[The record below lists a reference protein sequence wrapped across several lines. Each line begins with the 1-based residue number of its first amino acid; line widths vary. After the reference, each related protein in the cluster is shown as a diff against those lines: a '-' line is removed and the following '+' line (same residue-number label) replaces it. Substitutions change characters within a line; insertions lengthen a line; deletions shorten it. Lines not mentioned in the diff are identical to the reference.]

1 VNWLRVLG
9 ALATI
14 ISMVRS
20 FRDLEVWQLG
30 LDLVQSVYQ
39 CTAAFPKS
47 ETFGLAAQ
55 MRGAAVSI
63 PSNIAEGQARNS
75 TKEFLRFLSYA
86 LGSLAE
92 LETQL
97 ELATRLEYG
106 SGEVGCALAQV
117 SLLGKKL
124 HCLQKS
130 IRHRLV
136 KRPTSNQSPAT
147 SN

>member
-1 VNWLRVLG
+1 
-9 ALATI
+9 
-14 ISMVRS
+14 MVRS
-20 FRDLEVWQLG
+20 FRDLEVWRLG

-39 CTAAFPKS
+39 CTATFPKS

-75 TKEFLRFLSYA
+75 TKQFLQFLSFA

-97 ELATRLEYG
+97 ELASRFDYG
-106 SGEVGCALAQV
+106 KTEIPSVIAQV
-117 SLLGKKL
+117 NLLGKKL
-124 HCLQKS
+124 HCLQRS
-130 IRHRLV
+130 IRSTLV
-136 KRPTSNQSPAT
+136 KVPTSNQSPVT
-147 SN
+147 SH

>member
-1 VNWLRVLG
+1 
-9 ALATI
+9 
-14 ISMVRS
+14 MVRS
-20 FRDLEVWQLG
+20 FRDLEVWRLG

-75 TKEFLRFLSYA
+75 TKQFLQFLSLA

-106 SGEVGCALAQV
+106 QGKIPVVMGQV
-117 SLLGKKL
+117 NLLGKKL
-124 HCLQKS
+124 HCLQRS
-130 IRHRLV
+130 IRGTEV
-136 KRPTSNQSPAT
+136 KVPTSN
-147 SN
+147 

>member
-1 VNWLRVLG
+1 MGL
-9 ALATI
+9 
-14 ISMVRS
+14 S

-117 SLLGKKL
+117 SLLGEKN
-124 HCLQKS
+124 HNRPQQK
-130 IRHRLV
+130 RHH
-136 KRPTSNQSPAT
+136 PPDY
-147 SN
+147 

>member
-1 VNWLRVLG
+1 
-9 ALATI
+9 
-14 ISMVRS
+14 MVRS
-20 FRDLEVWQLG
+20 YRDLEVWRLG

-75 TKEFLRFLSYA
+75 TKQFLQFLSFA

-97 ELATRLEYG
+97 ELAHRLEYAQ
-106 SGEVGCALAQV
+106 GEVPRILAQV

-124 HCLQKS
+124 HCLQRS
-130 IRHRLV
+130 IRRTLV
-136 KRPTSNQSPAT
+136 KVPTSHQPPAT

>member
-1 VNWLRVLG
+1 
-9 ALATI
+9 
-14 ISMVRS
+14 MVRS

-30 LDLVQSVYQ
+30 LDLVQSFYQ

-63 PSNIAEGQARNS
+63 PSNIAEGQARKS
-75 TKEFLRFLSYA
+75 PKEFLRFLSYA
-86 LGSLAE
+86 VGSLAE

-106 SGEVGCALAQV
+106 QGKVPGLLAEVN
-117 SLLGKKL
+117 SLGKKL
-124 HCLQKS
+124 HCLQRS
-130 IRHRLV
+130 IRSIPV
-136 KRPTSNQSPAT
+136 KRPTSNQQPAT

>member
-1 VNWLRVLG
+1 
-9 ALATI
+9 
-14 ISMVRS
+14 MVRS
-20 FRDLEVWQLG
+20 FRDLEVWRLG

-39 CTAAFPKS
+39 CTAAFPKG
-47 ETFGLAAQ
+47 ETYGLAAQ
-55 MRGAAVSI
+55 MRAAAVSI

-75 TKEFLRFLSYA
+75 SKQFLQFLSVA

-97 ELATRLEYG
+97 ELAARLEYG
-106 SGEVGCALAQV
+106 KDEIPRLLGQAT
-117 SLLGKKL
+117 LLGKKL

-130 IRHRLV
+130 IRSTLV
-136 KRPTSNQSPAT
+136 NVPTSHQLPAT

>member
-1 VNWLRVLG
+1 MNWLRVLD
-9 ALATI
+9 ALAI

-20 FRDLEVWQLG
+20 FRDLEVWRLG

-39 CTAAFPKS
+39 CTATFPKS

-55 MRGAAVSI
+55 MRAAAVSI
-63 PSNIAEGQARNS
+63 PSNISEGQARNS
-75 TKEFLRFLSYA
+75 TKDFLRFLSYA

-97 ELATRLEYG
+97 ELVTRLEYG
-106 SGEVGCALAQV
+106 KGEIPRVMAQV
-117 SLLGKKL
+117 NLLGKKL

>member
-1 VNWLRVLG
+1 
-9 ALATI
+9 
-14 ISMVRS
+14 MVRS
-20 FRDLEVWQLG
+20 FRDLEVWRLG
-30 LDLVQSVYQ
+30 LDLVQSVYK
-39 CTAAFPKS
+39 CTATFPRS

-55 MRGAAVSI
+55 MRAAAVSI

-75 TKEFLRFLSYA
+75 TKQFLQFLSFA

-106 SGEVGCALAQV
+106 GDEVDCALAQV

-124 HCLQKS
+124 HCLQSS
-130 IRHRLV
+130 IKRTLV
-136 KRPTSNQSPAT
+136 KAPTSHQLPAT
-147 SN
+147 SSQQA